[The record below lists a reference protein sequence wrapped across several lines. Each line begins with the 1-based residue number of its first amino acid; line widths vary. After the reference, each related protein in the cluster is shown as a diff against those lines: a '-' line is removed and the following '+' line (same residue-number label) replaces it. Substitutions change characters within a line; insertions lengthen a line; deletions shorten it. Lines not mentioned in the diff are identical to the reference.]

1 MAKSMQMTIDLEAE
15 DLAILEAIQ
24 EQRGLFSRAQALR
37 YALRRYAELMRIS
50 TQNRPS
56 PRG

>member
-1 MAKSMQMTIDLEAE
+1 MAKAMQTILNLEAE

-24 EQRGLFSRAQALR
+24 AERGVFSRAQALR
-37 YALRRYAELMRIS
+37 YALRKYAELVQLAVPKKRA
-50 TQNRPS
+50 